1 MVTMT
6 LNTTTTMQLGTGP
19 TLNTVD
25 GFGVVW
31 RVNQDGFTG
40 WGEPGSTLNPVQRV
54 RARGAWAGDAFTTG
68 RTITIAGSIMAP
80 DPTTLN
86 AAIDSLLNAVTA
98 APFTLTVTESGVP
111 STSAVRR
118 QGETLIQKV
127 SNLFANYSI
136 QVFAVDPRKFG
147 TPLTGSTFLPAST
160 GGITWG
166 HAWPETWTATT
177 VSGQVALTNPGN
189 TTGSVVLRID
199 GPATGPS
206 IAHSGTGAAITF
218 SSSLVLGSGEWLTIN
233 MDTHQVLANDQANRA
248 QYITSAGWSGFDPG
262 PNVWSLSAAVFNA
275 GTKLTVTATP
285 ARK

>member
-25 GFGVVW
+25 GAGVVW

-40 WGEPGSTLNPVQRV
+40 WGEPATTLNPVQRV

-68 RTITIAGSIMAP
+68 RTLTITGTIMAP
-80 DPTTLN
+80 SPAALN
-86 AAIDSLLNAVTA
+86 DAINSLINAVTA
-98 APFTLTVTESGVP
+98 APFTLTVTESGSP
-111 STSAVRR
+111 LTSVVRR

-147 TPLTGSTFLPAST
+147 TPLTGSTHLPAST
-160 GGITWG
+160 GGITYP
-166 HAWPETWTATT
+166 HSWPETWTATT

-206 IAHSGTGAAITF
+206 IAHSGTGTAITF
-218 SSSLVLGSGEWLTIN
+218 SSSLVLGTGEWLTIN
-233 MDTHQVLANDQANRA
+233 MDTHQALANDQANRA

-262 PNVWSLSAAVFNA
+262 ANVWSFSASAYNSA
-275 GTKLTVTATP
+275 SLLTVTATP
-285 ARK
+285 AKK